1 MPDIVIAGATF
12 RGVPQ
17 IDIPK
22 EGSGTASFVY
32 EDGTKQITQN
42 GTGIDVSGYAAV
54 DVAVPSS
61 SPVIQSLS
69 VTQNGEYAAPS
80 GVDGYSPV
88 SVSVPG
94 IVPSGSQTVTENG
107 TYDVTALAE
116 MVVNV
121 SGGGGGGASNVVI
134 GTFTGT
140 ADGAMDINLDY
151 SGNGYP
157 IAVHVFASGS
167 ISRLHQYAV
176 ASVAVIK
183 TNMDTTPSYSQTD
196 ADKYNGALRYRGTT
210 SGSYSQGGIG
220 PNTFGYADEAA
231 SLNDRNSLL
240 RIRNNKKLSVIIG
253 DSGYCFKKDIE
264 YTYTVVYSA

>member
-1 MPDIVIAGATF
+1 MSTLYSISSDTLTGLADAV
-12 RGVPQ
+12 RQ
-17 IDIPK
+17 L
-22 EGSGTASFVY
+22 
-32 EDGTKQITQN
+32 N
-42 GTGIDVSGYAAV
+42 GTSAPLSPDDMINGIEGHVC
-54 DVAVPSS
+54 PS
-61 SPVIQSLS
+61 PTIQSLS
-69 VTQNGEYAAPS
+69 VTQNGVYTAPS

-88 SVSVPG
+88 TVNVPG

-134 GTFTGT
+134 GTFKSATN
-140 ADGAMDINLDY
+140 GAIDINLDY
-151 SGNGYP
+151 SGTGYP
-157 IAVHVFASGS
+157 IAVHIFVSGS
-167 ISRLHQYAV
+167 VSTLHQYAV

-210 SGSYSQGGIG
+210 SGSYSQSGIG

-231 SLNDRNSLL
+231 YKNDRNSLL
-240 RIRNNKKLSVIIG
+240 RIRNNKKLSVVVG
-253 DSGYCFKKDIE
+253 LDSYCFRNSLE
-264 YTYTVVYSA
+264 YTYVVVYSS